1 MAFLISKGIDPKL
14 SFKIM
19 EEVRKGKVAAGKC
32 KDWDKIKEDLVKNGV
47 PDWYVGSCEK
57 IKYMFPK
64 AHAVAYVMM
73 SFRIA
78 WFKVYRP
85 LAFYSAYFT
94 IRAGAF
100 DSLTMTRGDEFVLAK
115 YRELNQKPTL
125 SALEKEMLLTL
136 EVCHEFYKRGFS
148 FCSVD
153 IYKSDAVKFII
164 SGNSLLPPLT
174 SLQGVGEQA
183 ANGIVIERVK
193 EPFLST
199 DDLSLRCSKVS
210 KSVIEVLKKS
220 GALDCLPE
228 STQVSFFA

>member
-1 MAFLISKGIDPKL
+1 MNFLILKGIDPKL

-19 EEVRKGKVAAGKC
+19 EDVRKGKVAAGKC
-32 KDWDKIKEDLVKNGV
+32 KDWDKIKEDLITNGV
-47 PDWYVGSCEK
+47 PEWYVGSCEK

-73 SFRIA
+73 AYRIA

-100 DSLTMTRGDEFVLAK
+100 DSLIMTRGDEFVCAK
-115 YRELNQKPTL
+115 YKELSEKPTPT
-125 SALEKEMLLTL
+125 ALEKEMLLTL

-164 SGNSLLPPLT
+164 SGNSLIPPLT
-174 SLQGVGEQA
+174 SLQGVGDQA
-183 ANGIVIERVK
+183 ANGIVTERAK
-193 EPFLST
+193 ESFLSVEE
-199 DDLSLRCSKVS
+199 LSLRCSKVS
-210 KSVIEVLKKS
+210 KALVEVLSKS
-220 GALDCLPE
+220 GALDSLARKYAGFPI
-228 STQVSFFA
+228 